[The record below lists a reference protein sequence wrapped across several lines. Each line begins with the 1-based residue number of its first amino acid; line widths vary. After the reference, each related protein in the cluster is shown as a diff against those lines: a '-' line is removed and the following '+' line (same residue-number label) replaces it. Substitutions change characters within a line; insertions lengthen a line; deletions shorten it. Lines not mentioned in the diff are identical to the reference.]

1 MKAKITDKEIE
12 SIDKVWHEL
21 TFSLQ
26 KISEELWKDKLAGI
40 STIEI
45 SILSIIERKP
55 NVILK
60 EITERLGIPG
70 STLTSAIDRLE
81 KRGLLNRIISERDRR
96 SYGLELTEKGKIVQE
111 EHRESERI
119 LWKKVLGSYE
129 TAEERRD
136 FTRLLHILANNIN
149 GSELEADKDGK

>member
-26 KISEELWKDKLAGI
+26 KISEEIWKDKFEGI

-45 SILSIIERKP
+45 SILSIIERNP
-55 NVILK
+55 DVILK
-60 EITERLGIPG
+60 EITECLGIPG

-81 KRGLLNRIISERDRR
+81 KRGLLNRIISKRDRR
-96 SYGLELTEKGKIVQE
+96 SFGLELTEKGKIVQKD
-111 EHRESERI
+111 HRECEKI
-119 LWKKVLGSYE
+119 LWKKVLESYE
-129 TAEERRD
+129 TSEDRRE
-136 FTRLLHILANNIN
+136 FIRLLHLLAQNIN
-149 GSELEADKDGK
+149 GTELEADTDGK